1 MVRRRYGSG
10 LRVRPGA
17 GLQTRQ
23 RGVTYLALLLAAAI
37 TSAAMA
43 AGMTVWSQ
51 TQRRERETQLLWAG
65 GQIRQAIAAYG
76 RAAGDVDNR
85 WPRAL
90 EDLLLD
96 PRSAAPRRH
105 LRQIYDDPMTRS
117 TDWGLVRNA
126 QGRIVGVYSRAEGRP
141 LKTGRFAAADSA
153 FEQAQRYADWRF
165 TAVPD
170 NGLLDPPPAHRER
183 AGRVDQSPAAAAQG
197 LPAAASASPALASP
211 ERDTPPARPA
221 PAVPAVAPAPTQ
233 TPAPGPASAPAAGP
247 TPEPEAAPAAEPEP
261 ANEPGGVI
269 QEQPADPQPP
279 AVENSD

>member
-1 MVRRRYGSG
+1 MVRQRYGTG
-10 LRVRPGA
+10 LRLRMSA
-17 GLQTRQ
+17 GRHTRQ

-65 GQIRQAIAAYG
+65 GQIRLAIAAYG

-96 PRSAAPRRH
+96 PRSPAPRRH

-153 FEQAQRYADWRF
+153 FEQAEHYTDWRF

-183 AGRVDQSPAAAAQG
+183 AGRVDASPAAAQG
-197 LPAAASASPALASP
+197 LPAAASASPAPVSP
-211 ERDTPPARPA
+211 ERDAPPARPA
-221 PAVPAVAPAPTQ
+221 PPLPAVVPAPIKP
-233 TPAPGPASAPAAGP
+233 PPPRPASAPTAEPA
-247 TPEPEAAPAAEPEP
+247 PEPEAAPAPEPEP
-261 ANEPGGVI
+261 AYEPGVVI
-269 QEQPADPQPP
+269 QEQPAEPQPP